1 MFHLKY
7 TYSNIIDAPLQAGD
21 VLHLIKNTNMNEFM
35 EQYWSFYSAGVAI
48 FFVAGIA
55 LVLRLIFF
63 KRKRRKKEPHLSFK
77 HWNHRFENDFE
88 LLEKEMHAASFL
100 PKEAVKLLK
109 KARKKEE
116 KDEKLKDKEKTVKT
130 VTAIRDKLNRGLKT
144 EEVLK
149 HHSNCVY
156 VLTFIGSI
164 MASEVEQLR
173 DQISFLLQIAQPA
186 DEIVVRLTSPG
197 GAVPQYGLASSQLE
211 RLKQAGLRCV
221 VCVDTVAASGGYMM
235 AAVADKIIAAPFAII
250 GSIGVVAGIPN
261 FHRVLQKHEVDYHL
275 FTAGKY
281 KRTIT
286 PFSEVTDEGKQKLQ
300 EDLTAIHEAFK
311 RLIKEGRPEVDIEA
325 IATGEYWLASEAKE
339 KGLVDEI
346 MTSDDYL
353 CSKLEECEIIE
364 IKTETE
370 QNRLEKMLEGGT
382 ALFKQWAGS
391 RLPGVEE
398 EMEDVRQRFR

>member
-1 MFHLKY
+1 
-7 TYSNIIDAPLQAGD
+7 
-21 VLHLIKNTNMNEFM
+21 MNEFM
-35 EQYWSFYSAGVAI
+35 EQYWSFYHAGVTI
-48 FFVAGIA
+48 FLFAGLTLLIK
-55 LVLRLIFF
+55 LVFF
-63 KRKRRKKEPHLSFK
+63 KRKRRKKEPHLKFK
-77 HWNHRFENDFE
+77 HWNQRFENDFE
-88 LLEKEMHAASFL
+88 RLENELHVAPFL
-100 PKEAVKLLK
+100 PKEAIKLLM
-109 KARKKEE
+109 KARKKEVKEE
-116 KDEKLKDKEKTVKT
+116 KRKDKEKSVKTITTIREKLKDG
-130 VTAIRDKLNRGLKT
+130 LNS

-149 HHSNCVY
+149 QHSNCVY

-261 FHRVLQKHEVDYHL
+261 FHRVLQKNEVDYHL

-281 KRTIT
+281 KRTVT
-286 PFSEVTDEGKQKLQ
+286 PFTEVTDEGKQKLQ
-300 EDLTAIHEAFK
+300 DDITAIHEAFK
-311 RLIKEGRPEVDIEA
+311 RLIKEGRPDVDIEK
-325 IATGEYWLASEAKE
+325 IATGEYWLASQAKE

-353 CSKLEECEIIE
+353 GSKLDDCEVIE
-364 IKTETE
+364 ITTETE
-370 QNRLEKMLEGGT
+370 QNRIEKLIEGG
-382 ALFKQWAGS
+382 ASLFRQWTSSRIPGAG
-391 RLPGVEE
+391 EE
-398 EMEDVRQRFR
+398 LEDVRQRFR

>member
-1 MFHLKY
+1 
-7 TYSNIIDAPLQAGD
+7 
-21 VLHLIKNTNMNEFM
+21 MNEFM
-35 EQYWSFYSAGVAI
+35 EQYWSFYHAGVTI
-48 FFVAGIA
+48 FLFAGLTLLIK
-55 LVLRLIFF
+55 LVFF
-63 KRKRRKKEPHLSFK
+63 KRKRRKKEPHLKFK
-77 HWNHRFENDFE
+77 HWNQRFENDFE
-88 LLEKEMHAASFL
+88 QLEKELNVAPFL
-100 PKEAVKLLK
+100 PKEATKLLI
-109 KARKKEE
+109 KARKKEVKEE
-116 KDEKLKDKEKTVKT
+116 KRKDKEKSVKTISTIREKLKDG
-130 VTAIRDKLNRGLKT
+130 LNS

-149 HHSNCVY
+149 QHSNCVY

-261 FHRVLQKHEVDYHL
+261 FHRVLQKNEVDYHL

-281 KRTIT
+281 KRTVT
-286 PFSEVTDEGKQKLQ
+286 PFTEVTNEGKQKLQ
-300 EDLTAIHEAFK
+300 DDITAIHEAFK
-311 RLIKEGRPEVDIEA
+311 RLIKEGRPDVDIEE
-325 IATGEYWLASEAKE
+325 IATGEYWLASQAKE

-353 CSKLEECEIIE
+353 GSKLDDCEVIE
-364 IKTETE
+364 ITTETE
-370 QNRLEKMLEGGT
+370 QNRIEKLIEGG
-382 ALFKQWAGS
+382 ASLFRQWTSSRIPGAG
-391 RLPGVEE
+391 EE
-398 EMEDVRQRFR
+398 LEDVRQRFR

>member
-1 MFHLKY
+1 
-7 TYSNIIDAPLQAGD
+7 
-21 VLHLIKNTNMNEFM
+21 MNEFM

-48 FFVAGIA
+48 FFFAGIA
-55 LVLRLIFF
+55 LVLRLILF
-63 KRKRRKKEPHLSFK
+63 KRKRRKKEPHLKFK
-77 HWNHRFENDFE
+77 HWNNRFENDFE
-88 LLEKEMHAASFL
+88 HLEKEMHAASFL
-100 PKEAVKLLK
+100 PKEAIKLLK

-116 KDEKLKDKEKTVKT
+116 KNEKLEDKKKNVETVTTIREKLK
-130 VTAIRDKLNRGLKT
+130 NGLKT

-149 HHSNCVY
+149 QHSNCVY

-261 FHRVLQKHEVDYHL
+261 FHRVLQKNEVDYHL

-281 KRTIT
+281 KRTVT
-286 PFSEVTDEGKQKLQ
+286 PFSEVTEEGKQKLQ
-300 EDLTAIHEAFK
+300 DDLTAIHEAFK
-311 RLIKEGRPEVDIEA
+311 KLIKEGRPDVDIEA

-353 CSKLEECEIIE
+353 CSKLDECEIIE
-364 IKTETE
+364 IKTEIG
-370 QNRLEKMLEGGT
+370 QNRLEKIIEGGT
-382 ALFKQWAGS
+382 TLFRQWTTSRIPGAG
-391 RLPGVEE
+391 EE
-398 EMEDVRQRFR
+398 LEDVRQRFR

>member
-1 MFHLKY
+1 
-7 TYSNIIDAPLQAGD
+7 
-21 VLHLIKNTNMNEFM
+21 MNEFM

-48 FFVAGIA
+48 FLFAGFA
-55 LVLRLIFF
+55 LILKLVFF

-88 LLEKEMHAASFL
+88 HLEREMHATSFL
-100 PKEAVKLLK
+100 PKDATKLLK

-116 KDEKLKDKEKTVKT
+116 KNEKIKDKEKSTKT
-130 VTAIRDKLNRGLKT
+130 VTTIREKLQRGLKT
-144 EEVLK
+144 EDVLK
-149 HHSNCVY
+149 EHSNYVY

-173 DQISFLLQIAQPA
+173 EQISFLIQVAQPA

-197 GAVPQYGLASSQLE
+197 GAVSQYGLASSQLE

-235 AAVADKIIAAPFAII
+235 ASVADKIIAAPFALI

-281 KRTIT
+281 KRTVT

-300 EDLTAIHEAFK
+300 DDLTAIHEAFK
-311 RLIKEGRPEVDIEA
+311 QLIKDGRPDVDIEEV
-325 IATGEYWLASEAKE
+325 ATGEYWLASKAKE

-353 CSKLEECEIIE
+353 CSKLDDCEIIE
-364 IKTETE
+364 IKTEIE
-370 QNRLEKMLEGGT
+370 QNRLERLLEGGT
-382 ALFKQWAGS
+382 SIFKQWTAS
-391 RLPGVEE
+391 RITGVGEE
-398 EMEDVRQRFR
+398 LEDVRQRFR

>member
-1 MFHLKY
+1 
-7 TYSNIIDAPLQAGD
+7 
-21 VLHLIKNTNMNEFM
+21 MNDFM
-35 EQYWSFYSAGVAI
+35 EQYWSFYHAGVTI
-48 FFVAGIA
+48 FLFAGLA
-55 LVLRLIFF
+55 LIIKIVFF
-63 KRKRRKKEPHLSFK
+63 KRKRRKKEPHLKFK
-77 HWNHRFENDFE
+77 HWNRRFENDFE
-88 LLEKEMHAASFL
+88 RLEKELHVAPFL
-100 PKEAVKLLK
+100 PKEATKLLM
-109 KARKKEE
+109 KARKKEVKEE
-116 KDEKLKDKEKTVKT
+116 KRKDKEKSVKTISTIREKLKD
-130 VTAIRDKLNRGLKT
+130 GLKS

-149 HHSNCVY
+149 QHSNCVY

-211 RLKQAGLRCV
+211 RLKQAGLCCV

-250 GSIGVVAGIPN
+250 GSIGVVTGIPN
-261 FHRVLQKHEVDYHL
+261 FHRVLQKNEVDYHL

-281 KRTIT
+281 KRTVT

-300 EDLTAIHEAFK
+300 DDITAIHEAFK
-311 RLIKEGRPEVDIEA
+311 RLIKEGRPDVDIEK
-325 IATGEYWLASEAKE
+325 IATGEYWLASQAKE

-353 CSKLEECEIIE
+353 GRKLDDCEVIE
-364 IKTETE
+364 ITTETE
-370 QNRLEKMLEGGT
+370 QNRIEKLIEGG
-382 ALFKQWAGS
+382 ASLFRKWTSSRIPGAG
-391 RLPGVEE
+391 EE
-398 EMEDVRQRFR
+398 LEDVRQRFR

>member
-1 MFHLKY
+1 
-7 TYSNIIDAPLQAGD
+7 
-21 VLHLIKNTNMNEFM
+21 MNEFM
-35 EQYWSFYSAGVAI
+35 EQYWSFYHAGVTI
-48 FFVAGIA
+48 FLFAGLA
-55 LVLRLIFF
+55 LIIKIVFF
-63 KRKRRKKEPHLSFK
+63 KRKRRKKEPHLKFK
-77 HWNHRFENDFE
+77 HWNRRFENDFE
-88 LLEKEMHAASFL
+88 RLEKELHVAPFL
-100 PKEAVKLLK
+100 PKEATKLLMKAK
-109 KARKKEE
+109 KKEVKEE
-116 KDEKLKDKEKTVKT
+116 KRKDKEKSVKTITTIREKLKD
-130 VTAIRDKLNRGLKT
+130 GLKS

-149 HHSNCVY
+149 QHSNCVY

-261 FHRVLQKHEVDYHL
+261 FHRVLQKNEVDYHL

-281 KRTIT
+281 KRTVT

-300 EDLTAIHEAFK
+300 DDITAIHEAFK
-311 RLIKEGRPEVDIEA
+311 RLIKEGRPDVDIEK
-325 IATGEYWLASEAKE
+325 IATGEYWLASQAKE
-339 KGLVDEI
+339 KGLVDAI

-353 CSKLEECEIIE
+353 GSKLDDCEVIE
-364 IKTETE
+364 ITTETE
-370 QNRLEKMLEGGT
+370 QNRIEKLIEGG
-382 ALFKQWAGS
+382 ASLFRKWTSSRIPGAG
-391 RLPGVEE
+391 EE
-398 EMEDVRQRFR
+398 LEDVRQRFR

>member
-1 MFHLKY
+1 
-7 TYSNIIDAPLQAGD
+7 
-21 VLHLIKNTNMNEFM
+21 MNEFM
-35 EQYWSFYSAGVAI
+35 EQYWSFYHAGVTI
-48 FFVAGIA
+48 FLFAGLA
-55 LVLRLIFF
+55 LIIKIVFF
-63 KRKRRKKEPHLSFK
+63 KRKRRKKEPHLKFK
-77 HWNHRFENDFE
+77 HWNRRFENDFE
-88 LLEKEMHAASFL
+88 RLEKELHVAPFL
-100 PKEAVKLLK
+100 PKEATKLLMKAK
-109 KARKKEE
+109 KKEVKEE
-116 KDEKLKDKEKTVKT
+116 KRKDKEKSVKTITTIREKLKD
-130 VTAIRDKLNRGLKT
+130 GLKS

-149 HHSNCVY
+149 QHSNCVY

-250 GSIGVVAGIPN
+250 GSIGVVAGFPN
-261 FHRVLQKHEVDYHL
+261 FHRVLQKNEVDYHL

-281 KRTIT
+281 KRTVT

-300 EDLTAIHEAFK
+300 DDITAIHEAFK
-311 RLIKEGRPEVDIEA
+311 RLIKEGRPDVDIEE
-325 IATGEYWLASEAKE
+325 IATGEYWLASQAKE

-353 CSKLEECEIIE
+353 GRKLDDCEVIE
-364 IKTETE
+364 ITTETE
-370 QNRLEKMLEGGT
+370 QNRIEKLIEGGT
-382 ALFKQWAGS
+382 SLFRKWTSSRIPGAG
-391 RLPGVEE
+391 EE
-398 EMEDVRQRFR
+398 LEDVRQRFR

>member
-1 MFHLKY
+1 
-7 TYSNIIDAPLQAGD
+7 
-21 VLHLIKNTNMNEFM
+21 MNEFI

-48 FFVAGIA
+48 FLFAGFA
-55 LVLRLIFF
+55 LVLKLIFF
-63 KRKRRKKEPHLSFK
+63 KRKRRKKEPHLTFK

-88 LLEKEMHAASFL
+88 HLEREMHAASFL
-100 PKEAVKLLK
+100 PKDAAKLLK

-116 KDEKLKDKEKTVKT
+116 KNEKLKDKEKSIKT
-130 VTAIRDKLNRGLKT
+130 VTTIREKLQRGLKT
-144 EEVLK
+144 EDVLK
-149 HHSNCVY
+149 EHSNCVY
-156 VLTFIGSI
+156 VLTFIGSV
-164 MASEVEQLR
+164 MATEVEQLR
-173 DQISFLLQIAQPA
+173 EQISFLLQVAQPA

-197 GAVPQYGLASSQLE
+197 GAVSQYGLASSQLE

-235 AAVADKIIAAPFAII
+235 ASVADKIIAAPFAII

-281 KRTIT
+281 KRTVT

-300 EDLTAIHEAFK
+300 DDLTAIHEAFK
-311 RLIKEGRPEVDIEA
+311 QLIKAGRPDVDIEE
-325 IATGEYWLASEAKE
+325 IATGEYWLATQAKE

-353 CSKLEECEIIE
+353 CSKLDECEIIE
-364 IKTETE
+364 IKTEIE
-370 QNRLEKMLEGGT
+370 QNRLEKFLEGGT
-382 ALFKQWAGS
+382 SILKQWTAS
-391 RLPGVEE
+391 RIPGVGE

>member
-1 MFHLKY
+1 
-7 TYSNIIDAPLQAGD
+7 
-21 VLHLIKNTNMNEFM
+21 MNEFI

-48 FFVAGIA
+48 FLFAGFA
-55 LVLRLIFF
+55 LVLKLIFF
-63 KRKRRKKEPHLSFK
+63 KRKRRKKEPHLTFK

-88 LLEKEMHAASFL
+88 HLEREMHAASFL
-100 PKEAVKLLK
+100 PKDAAKLLK

-116 KDEKLKDKEKTVKT
+116 KNEKQKDKEKSIKT
-130 VTAIRDKLNRGLKT
+130 VTTIREKLQSGLKT
-144 EEVLK
+144 EDVLK
-149 HHSNCVY
+149 EHSNCVY
-156 VLTFIGSI
+156 VLTFIGSV
-164 MASEVEQLR
+164 MATEVEQLR
-173 DQISFLLQIAQPA
+173 EQISFLLQVAQPA

-197 GAVPQYGLASSQLE
+197 GAVSQYGLASSQLE

-235 AAVADKIIAAPFAII
+235 ASVADKIIAAPFAII

-281 KRTIT
+281 KRTVT

-300 EDLTAIHEAFK
+300 DDLTAIHEAFK
-311 RLIKEGRPEVDIEA
+311 QLIKDGRPDVDIEE
-325 IATGEYWLASEAKE
+325 IATGEYWLATQAKE

-353 CSKLEECEIIE
+353 CSKLDECEIIE
-364 IKTETE
+364 IKTEIE
-370 QNRLEKMLEGGT
+370 QNRLEKFLEGGT
-382 ALFKQWAGS
+382 SIFKQWTAS
-391 RLPGVEE
+391 RIPGVGE

>member
-1 MFHLKY
+1 
-7 TYSNIIDAPLQAGD
+7 
-21 VLHLIKNTNMNEFM
+21 MNEFM
-35 EQYWSFYSAGVAI
+35 EQYWSFYHAGVTI
-48 FFVAGIA
+48 FLFAGLTLLIK
-55 LVLRLIFF
+55 LVFF
-63 KRKRRKKEPHLSFK
+63 KRKRRKKEPHLKFK
-77 HWNHRFENDFE
+77 HWNQRFENDFE
-88 LLEKEMHAASFL
+88 RLENELHVAPFL
-100 PKEAVKLLK
+100 PKEAIKLLM
-109 KARKKEE
+109 KARKKEVKEE
-116 KDEKLKDKEKTVKT
+116 KRKDKEKSVKTISTIREKLKDG
-130 VTAIRDKLNRGLKT
+130 LNS

-149 HHSNCVY
+149 QHSNCVY

-261 FHRVLQKHEVDYHL
+261 FHRVLQKNEVDYHL

-281 KRTIT
+281 KRTVT
-286 PFSEVTDEGKQKLQ
+286 PFTEVTDEGKQKLQ
-300 EDLTAIHEAFK
+300 DDITAIHEAFK
-311 RLIKEGRPEVDIEA
+311 RLIKEGRPDVDIEE
-325 IATGEYWLASEAKE
+325 IATGEYWLASQAKE

-353 CSKLEECEIIE
+353 GSKLDDCEVIE
-364 IKTETE
+364 ITTETE
-370 QNRLEKMLEGGT
+370 QNRIEKLIEGG
-382 ALFKQWAGS
+382 ASLFRQWTSSRIPGAG
-391 RLPGVEE
+391 EE
-398 EMEDVRQRFR
+398 LEDVRQRFR

>member
-1 MFHLKY
+1 
-7 TYSNIIDAPLQAGD
+7 
-21 VLHLIKNTNMNEFM
+21 MNEFM
-35 EQYWSFYSAGVAI
+35 EQYWSFYHAGVTI
-48 FFVAGIA
+48 FLFAGLTLLIK
-55 LVLRLIFF
+55 LVFF
-63 KRKRRKKEPHLSFK
+63 KRKRRKKEPHLKFK
-77 HWNHRFENDFE
+77 HWNQRFENDFE
-88 LLEKEMHAASFL
+88 RLENELHVAPFL
-100 PKEAVKLLK
+100 PKEAIKLLM
-109 KARKKEE
+109 KARKKEVKEE
-116 KDEKLKDKEKTVKT
+116 KRKDKEKSVKTISTIREKLKD
-130 VTAIRDKLNRGLKT
+130 GLKS

-149 HHSNCVY
+149 QHSNCVY

-197 GAVPQYGLASSQLE
+197 GSVPQYGLASSQLE

-261 FHRVLQKHEVDYHL
+261 FHRVLQKNEVDYHL

-281 KRTIT
+281 KRTVT
-286 PFSEVTDEGKQKLQ
+286 PFTEVTDEGKQKLQ
-300 EDLTAIHEAFK
+300 DDITAIHEAFK
-311 RLIKEGRPEVDIEA
+311 RLIKEGRPDVDIEE
-325 IATGEYWLASEAKE
+325 IATGEYWLASQAKE

-353 CSKLEECEIIE
+353 GSKLDDCEVIE
-364 IKTETE
+364 ITTETE
-370 QNRLEKMLEGGT
+370 QTRIEKLIEGG
-382 ALFKQWAGS
+382 ASLFRQWTSSRIPGAG
-391 RLPGVEE
+391 EE
-398 EMEDVRQRFR
+398 LEDVRQRFR

>member
-1 MFHLKY
+1 
-7 TYSNIIDAPLQAGD
+7 
-21 VLHLIKNTNMNEFM
+21 MNEFI

-48 FFVAGIA
+48 FLFAGFA
-55 LVLRLIFF
+55 LVLKLIFF
-63 KRKRRKKEPHLSFK
+63 KRKRRKKEPHLTFK

-88 LLEKEMHAASFL
+88 HLEREMHAASFL
-100 PKEAVKLLK
+100 PKDAAKLLK

-116 KDEKLKDKEKTVKT
+116 KNEKLKDKEKSIKT
-130 VTAIRDKLNRGLKT
+130 VTTIREKLQRGLKT
-144 EEVLK
+144 EDVLK
-149 HHSNCVY
+149 EHSNCVY
-156 VLTFIGSI
+156 VLTFIGSV
-164 MASEVEQLR
+164 MATEVEQLR
-173 DQISFLLQIAQPA
+173 EQISFLLQVAQPA

-197 GAVPQYGLASSQLE
+197 GAVSQYGLASSQLE

-235 AAVADKIIAAPFAII
+235 ASVADKIIAAPFAII

-281 KRTIT
+281 KRTVT

-300 EDLTAIHEAFK
+300 DDLTAIHEAFK
-311 RLIKEGRPEVDIEA
+311 QLIKDGRPDVDIEE
-325 IATGEYWLASEAKE
+325 IATGEYWLATQAKE

-353 CSKLEECEIIE
+353 CSKLDECEIIE
-364 IKTETE
+364 IKTEIE
-370 QNRLEKMLEGGT
+370 QNRLEKFLEGGT
-382 ALFKQWAGS
+382 SIFKQWTAS
-391 RLPGVEE
+391 RIPGVGE

>member
-1 MFHLKY
+1 
-7 TYSNIIDAPLQAGD
+7 
-21 VLHLIKNTNMNEFM
+21 MNEFM
-35 EQYWSFYSAGVAI
+35 EQYWSFYHAGVTI
-48 FFVAGIA
+48 FLFAGLTLLIK
-55 LVLRLIFF
+55 LVFF
-63 KRKRRKKEPHLSFK
+63 KRKRRKKEPHLKFK
-77 HWNHRFENDFE
+77 HWNNRFENDFE
-88 LLEKEMHAASFL
+88 RLENELHVAPFL
-100 PKEAVKLLK
+100 PKEAIKLLM
-109 KARKKEE
+109 KARKKEVKEE
-116 KDEKLKDKEKTVKT
+116 KRKDKENSVKTISTIREKLKD
-130 VTAIRDKLNRGLKT
+130 GLKS

-149 HHSNCVY
+149 QHSNCVY

-261 FHRVLQKHEVDYHL
+261 FHRVLQKNEVDYHL

-281 KRTIT
+281 KRTVT
-286 PFSEVTDEGKQKLQ
+286 PFTEVTDEGKQKLQ
-300 EDLTAIHEAFK
+300 DDITAIHEAFK
-311 RLIKEGRPEVDIEA
+311 RLIKEGRPDVDIEE
-325 IATGEYWLASEAKE
+325 IATGEYWLASQAKE

-353 CSKLEECEIIE
+353 GSKLDDCEVIE
-364 IKTETE
+364 ITTETE
-370 QNRLEKMLEGGT
+370 QNRIEKLIEGG
-382 ALFKQWAGS
+382 ASLFRQWTSSRIPGAG
-391 RLPGVEE
+391 EE
-398 EMEDVRQRFR
+398 LEDVRQRFR

>member
-1 MFHLKY
+1 
-7 TYSNIIDAPLQAGD
+7 
-21 VLHLIKNTNMNEFM
+21 MNEFM
-35 EQYWSFYSAGVAI
+35 EQYWSFYHAGVTI
-48 FFVAGIA
+48 FLFAGLTLLIK
-55 LVLRLIFF
+55 LVFF
-63 KRKRRKKEPHLSFK
+63 KRKRRKKEPHLKFK
-77 HWNHRFENDFE
+77 HWNQRFENDFE
-88 LLEKEMHAASFL
+88 RLENELHVAPFL
-100 PKEAVKLLK
+100 PKEAIKLLM
-109 KARKKEE
+109 KARKKEVKEE
-116 KDEKLKDKEKTVKT
+116 KRKDKEKSVKTISTIREKLKD
-130 VTAIRDKLNRGLKT
+130 GLKS

-149 HHSNCVY
+149 QHSNCVY

-261 FHRVLQKHEVDYHL
+261 FHRVLQKNEVDYHL

-281 KRTIT
+281 KRTVT
-286 PFSEVTDEGKQKLQ
+286 PFTEVTDEGKQKLQ
-300 EDLTAIHEAFK
+300 DDITAIHEAFK
-311 RLIKEGRPEVDIEA
+311 RLIKEGRPDVDIEK
-325 IATGEYWLASEAKE
+325 IATGEYWLASQAKE

-353 CSKLEECEIIE
+353 GSKLDDCEVIE
-364 IKTETE
+364 ITTETE
-370 QNRLEKMLEGGT
+370 QNRIEKLIEGG
-382 ALFKQWAGS
+382 ASLFRQWTSSRIPGAG
-391 RLPGVEE
+391 EE
-398 EMEDVRQRFR
+398 LEDVRQRFR

>member
-1 MFHLKY
+1 
-7 TYSNIIDAPLQAGD
+7 
-21 VLHLIKNTNMNEFM
+21 MNEFM

-48 FFVAGIA
+48 FLFAGFA
-55 LVLRLIFF
+55 LVLKLIFF

-88 LLEKEMHAASFL
+88 HLEREMHAASFL
-100 PKEAVKLLK
+100 PKDAAKLLK

-116 KDEKLKDKEKTVKT
+116 KNEKLKDKEKSIKT
-130 VTAIRDKLNRGLKT
+130 VTTIREKLQSGLKT
-144 EEVLK
+144 EDVLK
-149 HHSNCVY
+149 EHSNCVY
-156 VLTFIGSI
+156 VLTFIGSV
-164 MASEVEQLR
+164 MATEVEQLR
-173 DQISFLLQIAQPA
+173 EQISFLLQVAQPA

-197 GAVPQYGLASSQLE
+197 GAVSQYGLASSQLE

-235 AAVADKIIAAPFAII
+235 ASVADKIIAAPFAII

-281 KRTIT
+281 KRTVT

-300 EDLTAIHEAFK
+300 DDLTAIHEAFK
-311 RLIKEGRPEVDIEA
+311 QLIKAGRPDVDIEE
-325 IATGEYWLASEAKE
+325 IATGEYWLATQAKE

-353 CSKLEECEIIE
+353 CSKLDECEIIE
-364 IKTETE
+364 IKTEIE
-370 QNRLEKMLEGGT
+370 QNRLEKFLEGGT
-382 ALFKQWAGS
+382 SIFKQWTAS
-391 RLPGVEE
+391 RIPGVGE

>member
-1 MFHLKY
+1 
-7 TYSNIIDAPLQAGD
+7 
-21 VLHLIKNTNMNEFM
+21 MNEFM

-48 FFVAGIA
+48 FLFAGFA
-55 LVLRLIFF
+55 LIMKLVFF

-88 LLEKEMHAASFL
+88 HLEREMHATSFL
-100 PKEAVKLLK
+100 PKDATKLLK

-116 KDEKLKDKEKTVKT
+116 KNEKIKDKEKSTKT
-130 VTAIRDKLNRGLKT
+130 VTTIREKLQRGLKT
-144 EEVLK
+144 EDVLK
-149 HHSNCVY
+149 EHSNYVY

-173 DQISFLLQIAQPA
+173 EQISFLIQVAQPA

-197 GAVPQYGLASSQLE
+197 GAVSQYGLASSQLE

-235 AAVADKIIAAPFAII
+235 ASVADKIIAAPFAII

-281 KRTIT
+281 KRTVT

-300 EDLTAIHEAFK
+300 DDLTAIHEAFK
-311 RLIKEGRPEVDIEA
+311 QLIKDGRPDVDIEEV
-325 IATGEYWLASEAKE
+325 ATGEYWLASKAKE

-353 CSKLEECEIIE
+353 CSKLDDCEIIE
-364 IKTETE
+364 IKTEIE
-370 QNRLEKMLEGGT
+370 QNRLERLLEGGT
-382 ALFKQWAGS
+382 SIFKQWTAS
-391 RLPGVEE
+391 RITGVGEE
-398 EMEDVRQRFR
+398 LEDVRQRFR

>member
-1 MFHLKY
+1 
-7 TYSNIIDAPLQAGD
+7 
-21 VLHLIKNTNMNEFM
+21 MNEFM
-35 EQYWSFYSAGVAI
+35 EQYWSFYHAGVTI
-48 FFVAGIA
+48 FLFAGLTLLIK
-55 LVLRLIFF
+55 LVFF
-63 KRKRRKKEPHLSFK
+63 KRKRRKKEPHLKFK
-77 HWNHRFENDFE
+77 HWNNRFENDFE
-88 LLEKEMHAASFL
+88 RLENELHVAPFL
-100 PKEAVKLLK
+100 PKEAIKLLM
-109 KARKKEE
+109 KARKKEVKEE
-116 KDEKLKDKEKTVKT
+116 KRKDKENSVKT
-130 VTAIRDKLNRGLKT
+130 ISTIRENLKDGLKS

-149 HHSNCVY
+149 QHSNCVY

-250 GSIGVVAGIPN
+250 GSIGVVTGIPN
-261 FHRVLQKHEVDYHL
+261 FHRVLQKNEVDYHL

-281 KRTIT
+281 KRTVT
-286 PFSEVTDEGKQKLQ
+286 PFTEVTNEGKQKLQ
-300 EDLTAIHEAFK
+300 DDITAIHEAFK
-311 RLIKEGRPEVDIEA
+311 RLIKEGRPDVDIEE
-325 IATGEYWLASEAKE
+325 IATGEYWLASQAKE

-353 CSKLEECEIIE
+353 GSKLDDCEVIE
-364 IKTETE
+364 ITTETE
-370 QNRLEKMLEGGT
+370 QNRIEKLIEGG
-382 ALFKQWAGS
+382 ASLFRQWTSSRIPGAG
-391 RLPGVEE
+391 EE
-398 EMEDVRQRFR
+398 LEDVRQRFR

>member
-1 MFHLKY
+1 
-7 TYSNIIDAPLQAGD
+7 
-21 VLHLIKNTNMNEFM
+21 MNEFM
-35 EQYWSFYSAGVAI
+35 EQYWSFYHAGVTI
-48 FFVAGIA
+48 FLFAGLTLLIK
-55 LVLRLIFF
+55 LVFF
-63 KRKRRKKEPHLSFK
+63 KRKRRKKEPHLKFK
-77 HWNHRFENDFE
+77 HWNQRFENDFE
-88 LLEKEMHAASFL
+88 RLEKELHVAPFL
-100 PKEAVKLLK
+100 PKEATKLLM
-109 KARKKEE
+109 KARKKEVKEE
-116 KDEKLKDKEKTVKT
+116 KRKDKEKSVKT
-130 VTAIRDKLNRGLKT
+130 ISTIRKKLIDGLNS

-149 HHSNCVY
+149 QHSNCVY

-261 FHRVLQKHEVDYHL
+261 FHRVLQKNEVDYHL

-281 KRTIT
+281 KRTVT
-286 PFSEVTDEGKQKLQ
+286 PFTEVTDEGKQKLQ
-300 EDLTAIHEAFK
+300 DDITAIHEAFK
-311 RLIKEGRPEVDIEA
+311 RLIKEGRPDVDIEE
-325 IATGEYWLASEAKE
+325 IATGEYWLASQAKE

-353 CSKLEECEIIE
+353 GSKLDDCEVIE
-364 IKTETE
+364 ITTETE
-370 QNRLEKMLEGGT
+370 QNRIEKLIEGG
-382 ALFKQWAGS
+382 ASLFRQWTSSRIPGAG
-391 RLPGVEE
+391 EE
-398 EMEDVRQRFR
+398 LEDVRQRFR

>member
-1 MFHLKY
+1 
-7 TYSNIIDAPLQAGD
+7 
-21 VLHLIKNTNMNEFM
+21 MNEFM
-35 EQYWSFYSAGVAI
+35 EQYWSFYHAGVTI
-48 FFVAGIA
+48 FLFAGLTLLIK
-55 LVLRLIFF
+55 LVFF
-63 KRKRRKKEPHLSFK
+63 KRKRRKKEPHLKFK
-77 HWNHRFENDFE
+77 HWNQRFENDFE
-88 LLEKEMHAASFL
+88 RLEKELHVAPFL
-100 PKEAVKLLK
+100 PKEATKLLM
-109 KARKKEE
+109 KARKKEVKEE
-116 KDEKLKDKEKTVKT
+116 KRKDKEKSVKTISTIREKLKDG
-130 VTAIRDKLNRGLKT
+130 LNS

-149 HHSNCVY
+149 QHSNCVY

-261 FHRVLQKHEVDYHL
+261 FHRVLQKNEVDYHL

-281 KRTIT
+281 KRTVT
-286 PFSEVTDEGKQKLQ
+286 PFTEVTDEGKQKLQ
-300 EDLTAIHEAFK
+300 DDITAIHEAFK
-311 RLIKEGRPEVDIEA
+311 RLIKEGRPDVDIEE
-325 IATGEYWLASEAKE
+325 IATGEYWLASQAKE

-353 CSKLEECEIIE
+353 GSKLDDCEVIE
-364 IKTETE
+364 ITTETE
-370 QNRLEKMLEGGT
+370 QNRIEKLIEGG
-382 ALFKQWAGS
+382 ASLFRQWTSSRIPGAG
-391 RLPGVEE
+391 EE
-398 EMEDVRQRFR
+398 LEDVRQRFR

>member
-1 MFHLKY
+1 
-7 TYSNIIDAPLQAGD
+7 
-21 VLHLIKNTNMNEFM
+21 MNEFM

-48 FFVAGIA
+48 FLFAGFA
-55 LVLRLIFF
+55 LIMKLVFF

-88 LLEKEMHAASFL
+88 HLEREMHATSFL
-100 PKEAVKLLK
+100 PKDATKLLK

-116 KDEKLKDKEKTVKT
+116 KNEKIKDKEKSTKT
-130 VTAIRDKLNRGLKT
+130 TTTIREKLQRGLKT
-144 EEVLK
+144 EDVLK
-149 HHSNCVY
+149 EHSNYVY

-173 DQISFLLQIAQPA
+173 EQISFLIQVAQPA

-197 GAVPQYGLASSQLE
+197 GAVSQYGLASSQLE

-235 AAVADKIIAAPFAII
+235 ASVADKIIAAPFALI

-281 KRTIT
+281 KRTVT

-300 EDLTAIHEAFK
+300 DDLTAIHEAFK
-311 RLIKEGRPEVDIEA
+311 QLIKDGRPDVDIEEV
-325 IATGEYWLASEAKE
+325 ATGEYWLASKAKE

-353 CSKLEECEIIE
+353 CSKLDDCEIIE
-364 IKTETE
+364 IKTEIE
-370 QNRLEKMLEGGT
+370 QNRLERLLEGGT
-382 ALFKQWAGS
+382 SIFKQWTAS
-391 RLPGVEE
+391 RITGVGEE
-398 EMEDVRQRFR
+398 LEDVRQRFR

>member
-1 MFHLKY
+1 
-7 TYSNIIDAPLQAGD
+7 
-21 VLHLIKNTNMNEFM
+21 MNEFM

-48 FFVAGIA
+48 FLFAGFA
-55 LVLRLIFF
+55 LVLKLIFF
-63 KRKRRKKEPHLSFK
+63 KRKRRKKEPHLTFK

-88 LLEKEMHAASFL
+88 HLEREMHAASFL
-100 PKEAVKLLK
+100 PKDAAKLLK

-116 KDEKLKDKEKTVKT
+116 KNEKLKDKEKSIKT
-130 VTAIRDKLNRGLKT
+130 VTTIREKLQRGLKT
-144 EEVLK
+144 EDVLK
-149 HHSNCVY
+149 EHSNCVY
-156 VLTFIGSI
+156 VLTFIGSV
-164 MASEVEQLR
+164 MATEVEQLR
-173 DQISFLLQIAQPA
+173 EQISFLLQVAQPA

-197 GAVPQYGLASSQLE
+197 GAVSQYGLASSQLE

-235 AAVADKIIAAPFAII
+235 ASVADKIIAAPFAII

-281 KRTIT
+281 KRTVT

-300 EDLTAIHEAFK
+300 DDLTAIHEAFK
-311 RLIKEGRPEVDIEA
+311 QLIKAGRPDVDIEK
-325 IATGEYWLASEAKE
+325 IATGEYWLATQAKE

-353 CSKLEECEIIE
+353 CSKLDDCEIIE
-364 IKTETE
+364 IKTEIE
-370 QNRLEKMLEGGT
+370 QNRLEKFLEGGT
-382 ALFKQWAGS
+382 SIFKQWTAS
-391 RLPGVEE
+391 RIPGVGE

>member
-1 MFHLKY
+1 
-7 TYSNIIDAPLQAGD
+7 
-21 VLHLIKNTNMNEFM
+21 MNEFM
-35 EQYWSFYSAGVAI
+35 EQYWSFYTAGVAI
-48 FFVAGIA
+48 FLFAGFA
-55 LVLRLIFF
+55 LILKLVFF

-88 LLEKEMHAASFL
+88 HLEREMHATSFL
-100 PKEAVKLLK
+100 PKDATKLLK

-116 KDEKLKDKEKTVKT
+116 KNEKLKDKEKNTKT
-130 VTAIRDKLNRGLKT
+130 VTTIREKLLRGLKT
-144 EEVLK
+144 EDVLK
-149 HHSNCVY
+149 EHSNYVY

-173 DQISFLLQIAQPA
+173 EQISFLIQVAQPA

-197 GAVPQYGLASSQLE
+197 GAVSQYGLASSQLE

-235 AAVADKIIAAPFAII
+235 ASVADKIIAAPFALI

-281 KRTIT
+281 KRTVT

-300 EDLTAIHEAFK
+300 DDLTAIHEAFK
-311 RLIKEGRPEVDIEA
+311 QLIKDGRPDVDIEEV
-325 IATGEYWLASEAKE
+325 ATGEYWLASKAKE

-353 CSKLEECEIIE
+353 CSKLDDCEIIE
-364 IKTETE
+364 IKTEIE
-370 QNRLEKMLEGGT
+370 QNRLERLLEGGT
-382 ALFKQWAGS
+382 SIFKQWTAS
-391 RLPGVEE
+391 RITGVGEE
-398 EMEDVRQRFR
+398 LEDVRQRFR

>member
-1 MFHLKY
+1 
-7 TYSNIIDAPLQAGD
+7 
-21 VLHLIKNTNMNEFM
+21 MNEFM
-35 EQYWSFYSAGVAI
+35 EQYWSFYHAGVTI
-48 FFVAGIA
+48 FLFAGLTLLIK
-55 LVLRLIFF
+55 LVFF
-63 KRKRRKKEPHLSFK
+63 KRKRRKKEPHLKFK
-77 HWNHRFENDFE
+77 HWNQRFENDFE
-88 LLEKEMHAASFL
+88 RLENELHVAPFL
-100 PKEAVKLLK
+100 PKEAIKLLM
-109 KARKKEE
+109 KARKKEAKEE
-116 KDEKLKDKEKTVKT
+116 KRKDKENSVKTISTIREKLKD
-130 VTAIRDKLNRGLKT
+130 GLKS

-149 HHSNCVY
+149 QHSNCVY

-261 FHRVLQKHEVDYHL
+261 FHRVLQKNEVDYHL

-281 KRTIT
+281 KRTVT
-286 PFSEVTDEGKQKLQ
+286 PFTEVTDEGKQKLQ
-300 EDLTAIHEAFK
+300 DDITAIHEAFK
-311 RLIKEGRPEVDIEA
+311 RLIKEGRPDVDIEE
-325 IATGEYWLASEAKE
+325 IATGEYWLASQAKE

-353 CSKLEECEIIE
+353 GSKLDDCEVIE
-364 IKTETE
+364 ITTETE
-370 QNRLEKMLEGGT
+370 QNRIEKLIEGG
-382 ALFKQWAGS
+382 ASLFRQWTSSRIPGAG
-391 RLPGVEE
+391 EE
-398 EMEDVRQRFR
+398 LEDVRQRFR

>member
-1 MFHLKY
+1 
-7 TYSNIIDAPLQAGD
+7 
-21 VLHLIKNTNMNEFM
+21 MNEFM
-35 EQYWSFYSAGVAI
+35 EQYWSFYTAGVAI
-48 FFVAGIA
+48 FLFAGFA
-55 LVLRLIFF
+55 LILKLVFF

-88 LLEKEMHAASFL
+88 HLEREMHATSFL
-100 PKEAVKLLK
+100 PKDATKLLK

-116 KDEKLKDKEKTVKT
+116 KNEKIKDKEKSTKT
-130 VTAIRDKLNRGLKT
+130 ITTIREKLQRGLKT
-144 EEVLK
+144 EDVLK
-149 HHSNCVY
+149 EHSNYVY

-173 DQISFLLQIAQPA
+173 EQISFLLQVAQPA

-197 GAVPQYGLASSQLE
+197 GAVSQYGLASSQLE

-235 AAVADKIIAAPFAII
+235 ASVADKIIAAPFALI

-281 KRTIT
+281 KRTVT

-300 EDLTAIHEAFK
+300 DDLTAIHEAFK
-311 RLIKEGRPEVDIEA
+311 QLIKDGRPDVDIEEV
-325 IATGEYWLASEAKE
+325 ATGEYWLASKAKE

-353 CSKLEECEIIE
+353 CSKLDDCEIIE
-364 IKTETE
+364 IKTEIE
-370 QNRLEKMLEGGT
+370 QNRLERLLEGGT
-382 ALFKQWAGS
+382 SIFKQWTAS
-391 RLPGVEE
+391 RITGVGEE
-398 EMEDVRQRFR
+398 LEDVRQRFR

>member
-1 MFHLKY
+1 
-7 TYSNIIDAPLQAGD
+7 
-21 VLHLIKNTNMNEFM
+21 MNEFM
-35 EQYWSFYSAGVAI
+35 EQYWSFYHAGVTI
-48 FFVAGIA
+48 FLFAGLA
-55 LVLRLIFF
+55 LLIKLVFF
-63 KRKRRKKEPHLSFK
+63 KRKRRKKEPHLKFK
-77 HWNHRFENDFE
+77 HWNQRFENDFE
-88 LLEKEMHAASFL
+88 QLEKELNVAPFL
-100 PKEAVKLLK
+100 PKEATKLLI
-109 KARKKEE
+109 KARKKEVKEE
-116 KDEKLKDKEKTVKT
+116 KRKDKEKSVKTISTIREKLKDG
-130 VTAIRDKLNRGLKT
+130 LNS

-149 HHSNCVY
+149 QHSNCVY

-261 FHRVLQKHEVDYHL
+261 FHRVLQKNEVDYHL

-281 KRTIT
+281 KRTVT
-286 PFSEVTDEGKQKLQ
+286 PFTEVTDEGKQKLQ
-300 EDLTAIHEAFK
+300 DDITAIHEAFK
-311 RLIKEGRPEVDIEA
+311 RLIKEGRPDVDIEE
-325 IATGEYWLASEAKE
+325 IATGEYWLASQAKE

-353 CSKLEECEIIE
+353 GSKLDDCEVIE
-364 IKTETE
+364 ITTETE
-370 QNRLEKMLEGGT
+370 QNRIEKLIEGG
-382 ALFKQWAGS
+382 ASLFRQWTSSRIPGAG
-391 RLPGVEE
+391 EE
-398 EMEDVRQRFR
+398 LEDVRQRFR

>member
-1 MFHLKY
+1 
-7 TYSNIIDAPLQAGD
+7 
-21 VLHLIKNTNMNEFM
+21 MNEFM
-35 EQYWSFYSAGVAI
+35 EQYWSFYHAGVTI
-48 FFVAGIA
+48 FLFAGLTLLIK
-55 LVLRLIFF
+55 LVFF
-63 KRKRRKKEPHLSFK
+63 KRKRRKKEPHLKFK
-77 HWNHRFENDFE
+77 HWNKRFENDFE
-88 LLEKEMHAASFL
+88 RLENELHVTPFL
-100 PKEAVKLLK
+100 PKEAIKLLM
-109 KARKKEE
+109 KARKKEVKEE
-116 KDEKLKDKEKTVKT
+116 KRKDKEKSVKTISTIREKLKDG
-130 VTAIRDKLNRGLKT
+130 LNS

-149 HHSNCVY
+149 QHSNCVY

-261 FHRVLQKHEVDYHL
+261 FHRVLQKNEVDYHL

-281 KRTIT
+281 KRTVT
-286 PFSEVTDEGKQKLQ
+286 PFTEVTDEGKQKLQ
-300 EDLTAIHEAFK
+300 DDITAIHEAFK
-311 RLIKEGRPEVDIEA
+311 RLIKEGRPDVDIEK
-325 IATGEYWLASEAKE
+325 IATGEYWLASQAKE

-353 CSKLEECEIIE
+353 GSKLDDCEVIE
-364 IKTETE
+364 ITTETE
-370 QNRLEKMLEGGT
+370 QNRIEKLIEGG
-382 ALFKQWAGS
+382 ASLFRQWTSSRIPGAG
-391 RLPGVEE
+391 EE
-398 EMEDVRQRFR
+398 LEDVRQRFK

>member
-1 MFHLKY
+1 
-7 TYSNIIDAPLQAGD
+7 
-21 VLHLIKNTNMNEFM
+21 MNEFM

-48 FFVAGIA
+48 FLFAGFA
-55 LVLRLIFF
+55 LVLKLIFF
-63 KRKRRKKEPHLSFK
+63 KRKRRKKEPHLTFK
-77 HWNHRFENDFE
+77 HWNNRFENDFE
-88 LLEKEMHAASFL
+88 HLEREMHAASFL
-100 PKEAVKLLK
+100 PKDAAKLLK

-116 KDEKLKDKEKTVKT
+116 KNEKQKDKEKSAKT
-130 VTAIRDKLNRGLKT
+130 VTTIREKLQRGLKT
-144 EEVLK
+144 EDVLK
-149 HHSNCVY
+149 EHSNCVY

-173 DQISFLLQIAQPA
+173 EQISFLLQVAQPA

-197 GAVPQYGLASSQLE
+197 GAVSQYGLASSQLE

-235 AAVADKIIAAPFAII
+235 ASVADKIIAAPFALI

-281 KRTIT
+281 KRTVT

-300 EDLTAIHEAFK
+300 DDLTAIHEAFK
-311 RLIKEGRPEVDIEA
+311 QLIKAGRPNVDIEE
-325 IATGEYWLASEAKE
+325 IATGEYWLASQAKE

-353 CSKLEECEIIE
+353 CSKLEDCEIIE
-364 IKTETE
+364 IKTEIE
-370 QNRLEKMLEGGT
+370 QNRLEKLLEGGT
-382 ALFKQWAGS
+382 SMFKQWTAS
-391 RLPGVEE
+391 RIPGVGEE
-398 EMEDVRQRFR
+398 LEDVRQRFR

>member
-1 MFHLKY
+1 
-7 TYSNIIDAPLQAGD
+7 
-21 VLHLIKNTNMNEFM
+21 MNEFM
-35 EQYWSFYSAGVAI
+35 EQYWSFYHAGVTI
-48 FFVAGIA
+48 FLFAGLTLLIK
-55 LVLRLIFF
+55 LVFF
-63 KRKRRKKEPHLSFK
+63 KRKRRKKEPHLKFK
-77 HWNHRFENDFE
+77 HWNQRFENDFE
-88 LLEKEMHAASFL
+88 RLENELHVAPFL
-100 PKEAVKLLK
+100 PKEAIKLLM
-109 KARKKEE
+109 KARKKEVKEE
-116 KDEKLKDKEKTVKT
+116 KRKDKENSVKTISTIREKLKD
-130 VTAIRDKLNRGLKT
+130 GLKS

-149 HHSNCVY
+149 QHSNCVY

-261 FHRVLQKHEVDYHL
+261 FHRVLQKNEVDYHL

-281 KRTIT
+281 KRTVT
-286 PFSEVTDEGKQKLQ
+286 PFTEVTDEGKQKLQ
-300 EDLTAIHEAFK
+300 DDITAIHEAFK
-311 RLIKEGRPEVDIEA
+311 RLIKEGRPDVDIEE
-325 IATGEYWLASEAKE
+325 ISTGEYWLASQAKE

-353 CSKLEECEIIE
+353 GSKLDDCEVIE
-364 IKTETE
+364 ITTETE
-370 QNRLEKMLEGGT
+370 QNRIEKLIEGG
-382 ALFKQWAGS
+382 ASLFRKWTSS
-391 RLPGVEE
+391 RIPGEGEVL
-398 EMEDVRQRFR
+398 EDVRQRFR